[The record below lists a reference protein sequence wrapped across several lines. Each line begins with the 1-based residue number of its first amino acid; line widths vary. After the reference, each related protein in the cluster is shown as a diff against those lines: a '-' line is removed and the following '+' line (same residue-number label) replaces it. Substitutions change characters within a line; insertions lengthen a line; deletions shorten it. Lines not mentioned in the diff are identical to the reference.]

1 MLLSWDGEDEEISD
15 GIEKRLSV
23 IIWVTSCGLIISY
36 FLIGAVYSKGL
47 EIFDNNKGGILPFS
61 IGVVAFMAILVE
73 AVIFQQKCVDL
84 AKIMNP
90 EKKASV
96 YDMRFQ
102 KKWMESCD
110 EAEKIIVGKC
120 AFKAYSVTNS
130 VCYVLEIVLVIC
142 ALAFGTGFYRHSLY
156 V

>member
-1 MLLSWDGEDEEISD
+1 M
-15 GIEKRLSV
+15 
-23 IIWVTSCGLIISY
+23 
-36 FLIGAVYSKGL
+36 
-47 EIFDNNKGGILPFS
+47 
-61 IGVVAFMAILVE
+61 
-73 AVIFQQKCVDL
+73 DL

-120 AFKAYSVTNS
+120 AFKAYSMTNS

-142 ALAFGTGFYRHSLY
+142 ALAFGMGFLPALVVCIIWLVNTSVYCRESMKYSKAGNKINY

>member
-1 MLLSWDGEDEEISD
+1 M
-15 GIEKRLSV
+15 
-23 IIWVTSCGLIISY
+23 
-36 FLIGAVYSKGL
+36 YSKGL

-102 KKWMESCD
+102 KNGW
-110 EAEKIIVGKC
+110 
-120 AFKAYSVTNS
+120 KAVMRPRK
-130 VCYVLEIVLVIC
+130 L
-142 ALAFGTGFYRHSLY
+142 
-156 V
+156 